1 MVQQLLEKT
10 WGTVRETPE
19 EKQQMIV
26 QYKQM
31 IEEKKGPKPDPM
43 LGRTIYSKTCQQCH
57 VLFARGGSVGPE
69 LTGSNRANLDYLLS
83 NIVDPS
89 AVMAKE
95 YQPTIVL
102 TEDGRV
108 VTGIVRSETD
118 QALTL
123 QTVDGTEVIP
133 KEEIEQRMLSEKS
146 MMPED
151 QLRPFSP
158 HEIRSLVAYLGTS
171 SQVPMLA
178 TVENAA
184 SLFNGKDLNGWEGDP
199 KLWKVDQ
206 GEIVGTS
213 EGLERNDFLVSDLA
227 VGDFRLSMEVLLEK
241 NEGNSGVQLRST
253 RTPEGMKGYQADIGK
268 GWWGK
273 LYEEEGRGLL
283 WEQSG
288 ESHVREGDWNQ
299 YVIEAKGHRVQS
311 WINGQPCVDL
321 EDPKGALRGV
331 FGLQLHSGGPT
342 VVRFRNLKLEV
353 LAP

>member
-1 MVQQLLEKT
+1 
-10 WGTVRETPE
+10 
-19 EKQQMIV
+19 
-26 QYKQM
+26 
-31 IEEKKGPKPDPM
+31 
-43 LGRTIYSKTCQQCH
+43 
-57 VLFARGGSVGPE
+57 VGPE

-123 QTVDGTEVIP
+123 QTADTTEVIP
-133 KEEIEQRMLSEKS
+133 KKEIEQRMLSEKS

-158 HEIRSLVAYLGTS
+158 HEIRSLVAYLANS

-178 TVENAA
+178 TAENAA
-184 SLFNGKDLNGWEGDP
+184 SLFNGKDLTGWEGDP
-199 KLWKVDQ
+199 KLWRVDQ

-213 EGLERNDFLVSDLA
+213 KGLEHNGFLVSDLA

-241 NEGNSGVQLRST
+241 NEGNSGVQLRSS
-253 RTPEGMKGYQADIGK
+253 RTAEGMKGYQADIGK

-299 YVIEAKGHRVQS
+299 YVIEAKGHRIRS

-342 VVRFRNLKLEV
+342 VVRFRNLKLDV